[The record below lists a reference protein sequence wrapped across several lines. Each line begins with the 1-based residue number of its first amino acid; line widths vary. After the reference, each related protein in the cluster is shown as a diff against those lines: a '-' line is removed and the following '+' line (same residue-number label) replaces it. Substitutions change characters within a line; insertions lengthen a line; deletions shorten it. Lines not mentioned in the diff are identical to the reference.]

1 MAATA
6 YASLVSL
13 LNTMDQI
20 QTHPTLSI
28 CFDNNQFQ
36 SLRDIVDFLVDF
48 VENYSEAEE
57 DLMKPIGDAAHEAE
71 DVTEVEAADQICG
84 RESSTMFLRVDKI
97 IQEMIS
103 IKEKVIKFKEETPS
117 ITSMRPPPPPSS
129 PSSSASY
136 ATKKTTMLGFDG
148 YVAQLLEELTR
159 NVPHRL
165 ILPIVG
171 MGGIGKTT
179 LAKNVYESSLTVFH
193 FDVRVW
199 VIVSQVY
206 KATHM
211 LSQALSCLGGSRNK
225 IDDELGVELYKSLFG
240 HRYLIVLDDIWSVEA
255 WEKIQKFF
263 PENGNGSRIVVTTRQ
278 QEVAN
283 YFGSTSLDVGFL
295 DYENRWNL
303 FCEVTFAQQDC
314 PPQLERIAKNIV
326 KKCRGLP
333 LAIRVIGGLLGKAPR
348 IQEYWK
354 KIAKDKSL
362 VMEYSGDG
370 NKPINI
376 LYLSYKYLPV
386 WLRSCFLYMGL
397 FPDDHLIDVSRL
409 IKLWIAEGFIKPTK
423 SRSLEQVAESYIKE
437 LVDRNLVLVG
447 ELTEYKKVLRYYLH
461 DLVRELCIKTAEK
474 ENFYCVQREIGGRR
488 QFIFDERSASFY
500 PQPQVSLTFKKP
512 SVITPLILSGQ
523 REAPFKSRLLRV
535 LVGDH
540 DSSLNNSFRQVNLRY
555 LSHHS
560 LLSTP
565 AIPGS
570 ISLCWSLQTLIV
582 LGLDRVFV
590 PCEIWKMPQLRH
602 INIPVM
608 NVPHPPPGDVFALH
622 NLQTLKTVE
631 NLIFSEEVCARI
643 PNIRELDIEYR
654 MLEENVEGSLCFHF
668 HNVGRLS
675 KLESLSIRCWGKRYS
690 DDPLENLKL
699 PNSLTKLILGNC
711 SIGWGCMTM
720 IASLPHLQLLD
731 LRGKAVVGTEWEFV
745 NEEFRNLKHLIIY
758 DCPNLRNCIADRT
771 TFPVLETLHLE
782 NLYVLSDIPFDIG
795 EIPTLEKLS
804 VIKCSKSA
812 RMAAIKILE
821 EQESFG
827 NQALHVHIRSWR
839 DEAHVRGL
847 YESPNLH
854 FI

>member
-20 QTHPTLSI
+20 QTHPTLST
-28 CFDNNQFQ
+28 CFDNYQFQ
-36 SLRDIVDFLVDF
+36 SLWEIVDFLVDF

-57 DLMKPIGDAAHEAE
+57 DLMRPIGDAAHEAE
-71 DVTEVEAADQICG
+71 DVIEVDAADRICG
-84 RESSTMFLRVDKI
+84 RESPTMLLRVEKI

-103 IKEKVIKFKEETPS
+103 IKEKVVKFKEETPS
-117 ITSMRPPPPPSS
+117 ITSMPPPPPPPSS
-129 PSSSASY
+129 TSRA
-136 ATKKTTMLGFDG
+136 AKKTTMLGFDG
-148 YVAQLLEELTR
+148 YVAQLLDELTR
-159 NVPHRL
+159 NVSHRR

-171 MGGIGKTT
+171 MGGVGKTT
-179 LAKNVYESSLTVFH
+179 LAKNVYENPLAVHH

-199 VIVSQVY
+199 VAVSQEY
-206 KATHM
+206 NATHM
-211 LSQALSCLGGSRNK
+211 LSQALSSIGGSRNK
-225 IDDELGVELYKSLFG
+225 TDDELGVELHKSLFG
-240 HRYLIVLDDIWSVEA
+240 QRYLVVLDDMWSVEA
-255 WEKIQKFF
+255 WEKIQRFF
-263 PENGNGSRIVVTTRQ
+263 PENGNGSRIIVTTRQ
-278 QEVAN
+278 QEVVN
-283 YFGSTSLDVGFL
+283 YFGFSSLVVNFL
-295 DYENRWNL
+295 DYENSWDL

-314 PPQLERIAKNIV
+314 PPQLERIAKKIV
-326 KKCRGLP
+326 RKCRGLP

-348 IQEYWK
+348 THKYWK
-354 KIAKDKSL
+354 EIAKDKSL

-397 FPDDHLIDVSRL
+397 FPDGHLIDVSRL
-409 IKLWIAEGFIKPTK
+409 TKLWVAEGFIKPTK
-423 SRSLEQVAESYIKE
+423 NQSLEQVAESYIKE
-437 LVDRNLVLVG
+437 LVDRNLLLVG
-447 ELTEYKKVLRYYLH
+447 ELTEYKKVLSYCLH

-500 PQPQVSLTFKKP
+500 PPSLTLKKP
-512 SVITPLILSGQ
+512 SVITPLIWSGQ

-535 LVGDH
+535 LVGDRE
-540 DSSLNNSFRQVNLRY
+540 SSLHKSFRQVNLRY

-582 LGLDRVFV
+582 LGLDRFV
-590 PCEIWKMPQLRH
+590 VPYEIWKMPQLRH

-608 NVPHPPPGDVFALH
+608 IVPPPPPGDVVALH

-654 MLEENVEGSLCFHF
+654 LLEEKVEGVWCFHF

-675 KLESLSIRCWGKRYS
+675 KLESLSIRCWGKRFAG
-690 DDPLENLKL
+690 DLLESLKL
-699 PNSLTKLILGNC
+699 PNSLTKLVLGNC
-711 SIGWGCMTM
+711 SIGCSCMTM

-731 LRGKAVVGTEWEFV
+731 LRGKAVVGTEWKFV

-758 DCPNLRNCIADRT
+758 DCPNLRKCIADRT

-782 NLYVLSDIPFDIG
+782 NLYVLGDIPLDVG

-812 RMAAIKILE
+812 RMSAIRILE

-827 NQALHVHIRSWR
+827 NEALHVHIRSWG
-839 DEAHVRGL
+839 DEALVRGC